1 MIVAPL
7 KLNVLYRNVKH
18 AKVLLNENVKYEFRV
33 RSVKTW
39 AQIKK
44 LQSELKSWSPDS
56 NRNHS
61 LIYFFLILNLFF
73 QSALPLLNWWGK
85 LETTYVSMQLIKLT
99 VERTSFKTKLSLD
112 NINKQIFHAFLF
124 NIRNYSPEVINI
136 QRREPEL
143 NIILPRVNNFD
154 IKQKGV

>member
-33 RSVKTW
+33 RSIKMR

-44 LQSELKSWSPDS
+44 IQAELKSGGPDS

-61 LIYFFLILNLFF
+61 LIYFFSI
-73 QSALPLLNWWGK
+73 
-85 LETTYVSMQLIKLT
+85 
-99 VERTSFKTKLSLD
+99 
-112 NINKQIFHAFLF
+112 
-124 NIRNYSPEVINI
+124 
-136 QRREPEL
+136 
-143 NIILPRVNNFD
+143 
-154 IKQKGV
+154 

>member
-44 LQSELKSWSPDS
+44 LQSELKS
-56 NRNHS
+56 
-61 LIYFFLILNLFF
+61 
-73 QSALPLLNWWGK
+73 
-85 LETTYVSMQLIKLT
+85 
-99 VERTSFKTKLSLD
+99 
-112 NINKQIFHAFLF
+112 
-124 NIRNYSPEVINI
+124 
-136 QRREPEL
+136 
-143 NIILPRVNNFD
+143 
-154 IKQKGV
+154 